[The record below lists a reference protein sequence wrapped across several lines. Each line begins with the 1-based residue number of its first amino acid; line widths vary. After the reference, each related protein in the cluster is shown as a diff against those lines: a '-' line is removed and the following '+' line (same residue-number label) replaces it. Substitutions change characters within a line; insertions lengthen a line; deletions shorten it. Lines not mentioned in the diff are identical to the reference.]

1 MINLTEDLITQNLQ
15 KMFSRLKIYLK
26 LRLGSSQMLLSMK
39 MNLFLFRIKIIIRNR
54 EDNL

>member
-1 MINLTEDLITQNLQ
+1 MINLKEDLITQNLQ
-15 KMFSRLKIYLK
+15 KMFFRLKIYLK
-26 LRLGSSQMLLSMK
+26 LRLGSSQMFLLMR

>member
-26 LRLGSSQMLLSMK
+26 LRLGSSQKFLSMK

>member
-1 MINLTEDLITQNLQ
+1 MINLKEDLITQNLQ
-15 KMFSRLKIYLK
+15 KMFFRLKIYLK
-26 LRLGSSQMLLSMK
+26 LRLGSSQMFLSMR

>member
-1 MINLTEDLITQNLQ
+1 MINLKEDLITQNLQ
-15 KMFSRLKIYLK
+15 KMFFRLKIYLK
-26 LRLGSSQMLLSMK
+26 LRLGSSQIFLSMR

>member
-1 MINLTEDLITQNLQ
+1 MISLKEDSTTPNLLE
-15 KMFSRLKIYLK
+15 MFCWLKIYLK